1 MKLII
6 GFSALTA
13 VTLSLVQPGQ
23 AASTREVYNIAKSV
37 TVKIDVSQNGAVIN
51 QGSGFLVKKQGNI
64 YSLVTNKHVTNC
76 LETGCAYIITAPD
89 GQRYPLTVPAIE
101 VSSELDLA
109 VIKFTSSK
117 NYSIAK
123 LGNSN
128 QMKVGEIVYT
138 AGFPVEAPNFRFGGG
153 EVIANAKRRLTGDS
167 GGYTLIY
174 NAYTNKGMSGSG
186 VFDQQGR
193 VIAIHGHGDR
203 VTVGTMWKD
212 ESSRIHQAT
221 KNQTN
226 SYNPVGQKMGINRG
240 IPVQWLLN
248 SNKIGANS
256 APATRIESAQT
267 ADEFLILG
275 MDKFIQPD
283 NNKIKTDKQ
292 QALAYFSQA
301 IQLQPNYGRA
311 YLMRAIVKV
320 QLGDSAGVRE
330 DVMKSYQI
338 DFRDLT
344 PSPYS
349 SKFIPENQL
358 DQWLSNNRNFKL
370 AGKFM
375 MEGSSQ
381 MQQISNRSSRQQQ
394 NTNNTLLYQEA
405 LKNFDQAIQ
414 LLPKDSAEFQ
424 VNFMISNL
432 YLTRGDLRKNYV
444 GDIAGG
450 ITDFKQASKFY
461 PIQEDAYSYYHRG
474 YLKENAQDQAG
485 AIADYRKSAQLAEK
499 EGNKTFLLMANQ
511 KLNIAPPQ
519 RSKAEEEALA
529 QRNPAYSTREL
540 DAILAKRTRYSI
552 EAQAYIK
559 QAYRLSSSGKDKK
572 LMINYLRKAAELY
585 KKDGNLYKYKQ
596 LMEMARKYETE
607 NQ

>member
-13 VTLSLVQPGQ
+13 VTLSLVQSGQ

-76 LETGCAYIITAPD
+76 LEAGCAYIITAPD
-89 GQRYPLTVPAIE
+89 DQRYPLTVPAIE

-128 QMKVGEIVYT
+128 GIKVGEIVYT

-283 NNKIKTDKQ
+283 NNKIKT
-292 QALAYFSQA
+292 
-301 IQLQPNYGRA
+301 
-311 YLMRAIVKV
+311 
-320 QLGDSAGVRE
+320 
-330 DVMKSYQI
+330 
-338 DFRDLT
+338 
-344 PSPYS
+344 
-349 SKFIPENQL
+349 
-358 DQWLSNNRNFKL
+358 
-370 AGKFM
+370 
-375 MEGSSQ
+375 
-381 MQQISNRSSRQQQ
+381 
-394 NTNNTLLYQEA
+394 
-405 LKNFDQAIQ
+405 
-414 LLPKDSAEFQ
+414 
-424 VNFMISNL
+424 
-432 YLTRGDLRKNYV
+432 
-444 GDIAGG
+444 
-450 ITDFKQASKFY
+450 
-461 PIQEDAYSYYHRG
+461 
-474 YLKENAQDQAG
+474 
-485 AIADYRKSAQLAEK
+485 
-499 EGNKTFLLMANQ
+499 
-511 KLNIAPPQ
+511 
-519 RSKAEEEALA
+519 
-529 QRNPAYSTREL
+529 
-540 DAILAKRTRYSI
+540 
-552 EAQAYIK
+552 
-559 QAYRLSSSGKDKK
+559 
-572 LMINYLRKAAELY
+572 
-585 KKDGNLYKYKQ
+585 
-596 LMEMARKYETE
+596 
-607 NQ
+607 